1 MKKPTRKE
9 FRVYEDQVKLN
20 SMFRDV
26 DRTLAGALPPEQR
39 VVVMN
44 LIWPEVQNIAS
55 AVMRRVL
62 NDISRG

>member
-1 MKKPTRKE
+1 
-9 FRVYEDQVKLN
+9 
-20 SMFRDV
+20 MFRDV